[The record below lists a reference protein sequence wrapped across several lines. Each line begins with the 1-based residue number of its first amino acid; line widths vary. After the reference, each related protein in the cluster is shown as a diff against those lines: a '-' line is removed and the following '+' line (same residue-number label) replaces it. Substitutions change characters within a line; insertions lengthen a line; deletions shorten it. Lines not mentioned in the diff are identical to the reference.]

1 MKDLWLRIGCF
12 FTGHNY
18 ILIDTC
24 SEASKKAVKKY
35 LAALILVMI
44 IWGFIGFSFSQRY
57 LGLSDLGSML
67 GALVGII
74 IVVQIERQIIMAV
87 SPNSVVKNLRILIA
101 VIMSLIGAL
110 IVDQIIFKND
120 LEQVRRDFLQEKVAL
135 RATNI
140 ENKYKS
146 IKDKKRLMKDDLL
159 SDINTT
165 NSKIKESGGSI
176 LLVTNTES
184 SSKWNN
190 IDSSMTYAKKSDET
204 FMANPLLN
212 QLQMYQFEHSKL
224 INSEIEDDKQKALEI
239 SLLESSILNEKI
251 GFIDELK
258 LMFRR
263 LIFSSVESFIFWLLW
278 IALLLGIELFILFS
292 KLHDGKTDYDNL
304 VAYQMNIREER
315 LKVILRKQTAEFG
328 SSEDMNN
335 SNEILNRKP

>member
-35 LAALILVMI
+35 LAALILVMM

-57 LGLSDLGSML
+57 LGLSGLGSML
-67 GALVGII
+67 GALVGVI

-146 IKDKKRLMKDDLL
+146 IKDKKRSLKNNLL
-159 SDINTT
+159 SDINNT
-165 NSKIKESGGSI
+165 NSKIKETGGSV
-176 LLVTNTES
+176 LRGKNTERT
-184 SSKWNN
+184 SKLN
-190 IDSSMTYAKKSDET
+190 IDSSITYGRKSDET

-224 INSEIEDDKQKALEI
+224 INSEIEDDKQKATEI

-328 SSEDMNN
+328 STEDMNN